1 MNRVAVAQELV
12 KLARSLVAADS
23 EELKEMQDILK
34 KHGYNPKDAKGLQKE
49 GMGPMELE
57 HRIKTTKPGGW
68 ASLEYTHNL
77 SKI

>member
-12 KLARSLVAADS
+12 KLARELVAADS

-57 HRIKTTKPGGW
+57 RRIKSTKPGGMG
-68 ASLEYTHNL
+68 SLEYTHNL